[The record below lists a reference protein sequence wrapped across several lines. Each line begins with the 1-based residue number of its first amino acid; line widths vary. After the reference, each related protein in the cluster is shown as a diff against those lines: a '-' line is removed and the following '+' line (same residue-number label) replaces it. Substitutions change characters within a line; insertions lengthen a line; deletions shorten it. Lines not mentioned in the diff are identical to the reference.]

1 MRIVTGKFKGRE
13 IISPPKSIELRPT
26 SDRVREAI
34 FDVIRFNIADSVF
47 LDLFAGSGA
56 IGIEAISEGA
66 RFSVFVEKNPVALR
80 VIKENI
86 KMLGIEN
93 QALIIKQDVL
103 NFIKSPFSFESFKEK
118 FDFVFLD
125 PPYASKLAGQTMQA
139 LVNFPFLK
147 SDSII
152 IAEHS
157 DGEILSDDLKGTN
170 SLKKFREKK
179 YGKIAVSYYSIET
192 IILE

>member
-66 RFSVFVEKNPVALR
+66 RFAVFVEKNPVALR
-80 VIKENI
+80 VIKKNI

-93 QALIIKQDVL
+93 QTLIIKQDVL

-157 DGEILSDDLKGTN
+157 DGEILPEELKGTN
-170 SLKKFREKK
+170 SFKRFREKK
-179 YGKIAVSYYSIET
+179 YGNIAVSYYSVET
-192 IILE
+192 ITLG

>member
-34 FDVIRFNIADSVF
+34 FDVVRFNIADSVF

-56 IGIEAISEGA
+56 MGIEAISEGA
-66 RFSVFVEKNPVALR
+66 KFSVFVEKNPVALR
-80 VIKENI
+80 VIRQNI
-86 KMLGIEN
+86 KVLGIEN
-93 QALIIKQDVL
+93 QTLIIKQDAL
-103 NFIKSPFSFESFKEK
+103 NFIKSSFSFESFKEK

-139 LVNFPFLK
+139 LINFSFLK

-152 IAEHS
+152 IAEHAEE
-157 DGEILSDDLKGTN
+157 EILPEELKSAN
-170 SLKKFREKK
+170 FFKRFREKK

-192 IILE
+192 ITLD

>member
-34 FDVIRFNIADSVF
+34 FDVVRFKIADSVF

-66 RFSVFVEKNPVALR
+66 RFSVFVEKNLVALR
-80 VIKENI
+80 VIKQNI

-118 FDFVFLD
+118 FDFAFLD
-125 PPYASKLAGQTMQA
+125 PSYASKLAGQTIQS

-152 IAEHS
+152 IAEHFGS
-157 DGEILSDDLKGTN
+157 EALPDELKGIN

-179 YGKIAVSYYSIET
+179 YGNIVVSYYSIET

>member
-66 RFSVFVEKNPVALR
+66 RFAVFVEKNPVALR
-80 VIKENI
+80 VIKKNI

-93 QALIIKQDVL
+93 QTLIIKQDVL

-139 LVNFPFLK
+139 LVNFPFFK

-157 DGEILSDDLKGTN
+157 EVETLPEELKGTN

-179 YGKIAVSYYSIET
+179 YGKIAVSYYFIET

>member
-13 IISPPKSIELRPT
+13 IIPPPKSIELRPT

-34 FDVIRFNIADSVF
+34 FDVVRFNIANSVF

-66 RFSVFVEKNPVALR
+66 KFSVFVEKNPVALR
-80 VIKENI
+80 VIKKNV

-103 NFIKSPFSFESFKEK
+103 NFIKRPFSFESFKEK

-139 LVNFPFLK
+139 LLNFSFLK

-157 DGEILSDDLKGTN
+157 EVEILLDDLKGTN
-170 SLKKFREKK
+170 SFKKFREKK
-179 YGKIAVSYYSIET
+179 YGNIAVSYYSIET
-192 IILE
+192 ITLG

>member
-34 FDVIRFNIADSVF
+34 FDVVRFNIADSVF

-80 VIKENI
+80 VIKQNI
-86 KMLGIEN
+86 KSLGIEN
-93 QALIIKQDVL
+93 QTLVIKQDVL

-125 PPYASKLAGQTMQA
+125 PPYASKLAGQTMQV
-139 LVNFPFLK
+139 LVNFSLLK
-147 SDSII
+147 TDSII

-157 DGEILSDDLKGTN
+157 GSEALHDDLKGAN

>member
-34 FDVIRFNIADSVF
+34 FDVVRFNIVDSVF

-66 RFSVFVEKNPVALR
+66 SFAVFVEKNPVALR

-103 NFIKSPFSFESFKEK
+103 NFMKSPFSFESFKEK

-125 PPYASKLAGQTMQA
+125 PPYASRLAKEVVQKLTD
-139 LVNFPFLK
+139 FPFLNK
-147 SDSII
+147 DCIV

-157 DGEILSDDLKGTN
+157 TEEILEETYKGKYP
-170 SLKKFREKK
+170 LQKFEEKK
-179 YGKIAVSYYSIET
+179 YGTIAVSYY
-192 IILE
+192 IILKRT

>member
-13 IISPPKSIELRPT
+13 IISPPKNIELRPT

-34 FDVIRFNIADSVF
+34 FDVVRFKISDSIF

-56 IGIEAISEGA
+56 MGIEAISEGA
-66 RFSVFVEKNPVALR
+66 RFAVFVEKNSVALR
-80 VIKENI
+80 VIKQNI

-125 PPYASKLAGQTMQA
+125 PPYASKLAGQTMQT

-152 IAEHS
+152 IAEHAEE
-157 DGEILSDDLKGTN
+157 EILPDDLKGVN
-170 SLKKFREKK
+170 SFKRFREKK
-179 YGKIAVSYYSIET
+179 YGNIVVSYYSIET
-192 IILE
+192 IILG

>member
-1 MRIVTGKFKGRE
+1 
-13 IISPPKSIELRPT
+13 
-26 SDRVREAI
+26 
-34 FDVIRFNIADSVF
+34 
-47 LDLFAGSGA
+47 
-56 IGIEAISEGA
+56 EAISEGA
-66 RFSVFVEKNPVALR
+66 RFSVFVEKNLVALR
-80 VIKENI
+80 VIKQNI

-118 FDFVFLD
+118 FDFAFLD
-125 PPYASKLAGQTMQA
+125 PSYASKLAGQTIQS

-157 DGEILSDDLKGTN
+157 DAEILPEELKGKN

-179 YGKIAVSYYSIET
+179 YGNIAVSYYSIET
-192 IILE
+192 IILG

>member
-34 FDVIRFNIADSVF
+34 FDVVRFNIADSVF

-56 IGIEAISEGA
+56 MGIEAISEGA
-66 RFSVFVEKNPVALR
+66 KFSVFVEKNPVALR
-80 VIKENI
+80 VIRQNI
-86 KMLGIEN
+86 KVLGIEN
-93 QALIIKQDVL
+93 QTLIIKQDAL
-103 NFIKSPFSFESFKEK
+103 NFIKSPFSLQSFKEK

-125 PPYASKLAGQTMQA
+125 PPYASKLAGQTMQT
-139 LVNFPFLK
+139 LVNFPLLK

-157 DGEILSDDLKGTN
+157 DGETLPEDLKGTN
-170 SLKKFREKK
+170 FFKKFREKK
-179 YGKIAVSYYSIET
+179 YGNIVVSYYSIET
-192 IILE
+192 IALE

>member
-66 RFSVFVEKNPVALR
+66 KFSVFVEKNPVALR
-80 VIKENI
+80 VIRQNI

-93 QALIIKQDVL
+93 QTLVIKQDVL

-125 PPYASKLAGQTMQA
+125 PPYASKLAGQTMQT

-152 IAEHS
+152 IAEHAEE
-157 DGEILSDDLKGTN
+157 EILPDDLKGVN
-170 SLKKFREKK
+170 SFKRFREKK
-179 YGKIAVSYYSIET
+179 YGNIVVSYYSIET
-192 IILE
+192 IILG

>member
-80 VIKENI
+80 VIKQNI

-93 QALIIKQDVL
+93 QALVIKQDVL

-139 LVNFPFLK
+139 LVNFSFLK

-152 IAEHS
+152 IAEHFGS
-157 DGEILSDDLKGTN
+157 EALPDELKGTN

-192 IILE
+192 IILA

>member
-34 FDVIRFNIADSVF
+34 FDVVRFNIVDSVF

-56 IGIEAISEGA
+56 IGIEAISEGV
-66 RFSVFVEKNPVALR
+66 RFAVFVEKNLVALR

-103 NFIKSPFSFESFKEK
+103 NFMKSPFSFESFKEK

-125 PPYASKLAGQTMQA
+125 PPYASRLAKEVVQKLTD
-139 LVNFPFLK
+139 FPFLNK
-147 SDSII
+147 DCIV

-157 DGEILSDDLKGTN
+157 TEEILEETYKEKYPLQ
-170 SLKKFREKK
+170 KFEEKK
-179 YGKIAVSYYSIET
+179 YGTIAVSYY
-192 IILE
+192 IILKRT